1 MASHTE
7 PRHGEM
13 TGTGPTRQS
22 ARERLIIFDTT
33 LRDGAHSPLVAFSDH
48 DRMAI
53 AAQLNET
60 GVDIVEV
67 GTPAASREEFLLV
80 AAMSRI
86 LEKVTVCA
94 LCRPTRQEIEIA
106 AEATHGARR
115 RRLHTFIST
124 SPQQMQTQGLAAED
138 VLAAIATGLSEA
150 RRFTDD
156 IEWSSEDGSRSDID
170 FLCRCVEIAI
180 KSGATTIN
188 IPDSTGHILP
198 HEYEA
203 LLRTL
208 MERVPNADRATF
220 SVHCHDDLGL
230 ALANTLAGIQGGA
243 RQVECT
249 IEGLGARAGNTATDE
264 MLGILQGRAAAV
276 PYRTNLNSGQIAKA
290 GELVRSMIGK
300 PKAFPLKSGSDS
312 RPDNA

>member
-86 LEKVTVCA
+86 LK
-94 LCRPTRQEIEIA
+94 R
-106 AEATHGARR
+106 
-115 RRLHTFIST
+115 
-124 SPQQMQTQGLAAED
+124 
-138 VLAAIATGLSEA
+138 
-150 RRFTDD
+150 
-156 IEWSSEDGSRSDID
+156 
-170 FLCRCVEIAI
+170 
-180 KSGATTIN
+180 
-188 IPDSTGHILP
+188 
-198 HEYEA
+198 
-203 LLRTL
+203 
-208 MERVPNADRATF
+208 
-220 SVHCHDDLGL
+220 
-230 ALANTLAGIQGGA
+230 
-243 RQVECT
+243 
-249 IEGLGARAGNTATDE
+249 
-264 MLGILQGRAAAV
+264 
-276 PYRTNLNSGQIAKA
+276 
-290 GELVRSMIGK
+290 
-300 PKAFPLKSGSDS
+300 
-312 RPDNA
+312 